1 LEQYINE
8 SEEYLKNYIINQVNY
23 LAVKCLIN
31 ILSEHLIEMSDTV
44 IQEKFNEI
52 MPELTNIMA
61 EKLKEKISQKIMQGM
76 VKN

>member
-1 LEQYINE
+1 MEQYINE

-31 ILSEHLIEMSDTV
+31 ILSEHLIEMGDTV
-44 IQEKFNEI
+44 IKEKFNEI
-52 MPELTNIMA
+52 IPELTNIMA